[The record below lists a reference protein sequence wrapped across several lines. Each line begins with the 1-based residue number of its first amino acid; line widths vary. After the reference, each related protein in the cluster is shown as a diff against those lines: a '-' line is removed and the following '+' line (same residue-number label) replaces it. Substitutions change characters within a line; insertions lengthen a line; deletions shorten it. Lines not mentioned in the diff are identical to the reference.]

1 MAHASP
7 VRFAQQL
14 EGATVEKP
22 LPPRRAH
29 CQRTE
34 ARTRNE
40 PGGELG
46 TIAWEEHVE
55 ACARRKVDPERIA
68 AAGGLDYAAVALLLG
83 RVPAT
88 WRPWS

>member
-1 MAHASP
+1 MAHAAP
-7 VRFAQQL
+7 VRFARPID
-14 EGATVEKP
+14 GATVEIP

-34 ARTRNE
+34 ARGRNE
-40 PGGELG
+40 PGGEVG

-55 ACARRKVDPERIA
+55 ACRARGV
-68 AAGGLDYAAVALLLG
+68 DYAAVALLLG

-88 WRPWS
+88 WQAWG

>member
-1 MAHASP
+1 MVHAATLTFAHP
-7 VRFAQQL
+7 L
-14 EGATVEKP
+14 DGATIEKTP
-22 LPPRRAH
+22 PPRRAH

-34 ARTRNE
+34 ARARHE
-40 PGGELG
+40 PGGEMG

-55 ACARRKVDPERIA
+55 ACRVRGVDPERVA

-88 WRPWS
+88 WQAWR

>member
-1 MAHASP
+1 MAHAAP
-7 VRFAQQL
+7 VKFARPL
-14 EGATVEKP
+14 EGATVERP

-34 ARTRNE
+34 ARGRGE
-40 PGGELG
+40 PGGEVG

-55 ACARRKVDPERIA
+55 ACRVRGVDPERVA

-88 WRPWS
+88 WQAWK